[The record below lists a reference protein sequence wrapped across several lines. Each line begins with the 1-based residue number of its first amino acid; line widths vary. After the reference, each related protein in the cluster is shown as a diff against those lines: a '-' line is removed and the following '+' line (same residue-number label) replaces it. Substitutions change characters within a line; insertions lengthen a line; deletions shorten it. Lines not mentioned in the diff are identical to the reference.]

1 MCISEDKQVRKKG
14 LWGCGAMKKSLV
26 VMKRLTLICV
36 GLVLFCSGLVGC
48 VSSGG
53 TQRSLI
59 DDQTFYSDGTPEM
72 QVTVT
77 DKPDAVFHSKDR
89 KPRKF
94 AAGSGTYNEDSE
106 QYVFLN
112 LDGKKIKSG
121 VLIAYDKMSE
131 GYYLP
136 NVFRDDQISFDS
148 GKKNIDGKNFQS
160 FLGIYSATIF
170 RGPII
175 EKIEQTNVII
185 PNFYIVK
192 AFGRRVGVNN
202 RIRIYVLYFE
212 NLNYSDETQYSYA
225 DWKDIKLISDDQK
238 QILKDMKKRAENAFV
253 ISHTRELSVPVIETQ
268 NDTFKSKLSLL
279 KESYEANL
287 ITKEEYEAKRKKL
300 LDKL

>member
-1 MCISEDKQVRKKG
+1 MPAVTPPHRQTVHHLLVHGNGVELLFSGIPRPVPGMLQTGFFLIDETEITGVLIIMCISEDKQVRKKG

-26 VMKRLTLICV
+26 VMKRLPLICV

-148 GKKNIDGKNFQS
+148 GKKNMALI
-160 FLGIYSATIF
+160 IVSAT
-170 RGPII
+170 G
-175 EKIEQTNVII
+175 
-185 PNFYIVK
+185 
-192 AFGRRVGVNN
+192 
-202 RIRIYVLYFE
+202 L
-212 NLNYSDETQYSYA
+212 
-225 DWKDIKLISDDQK
+225 
-238 QILKDMKKRAENAFV
+238 
-253 ISHTRELSVPVIETQ
+253 
-268 NDTFKSKLSLL
+268 
-279 KESYEANL
+279 EA
-287 ITKEEYEAKRKKL
+287 
-300 LDKL
+300 